1 MNDADIYLPSVQAAA
16 RYGVCLKTLDRW
28 TENDKL
34 NFPQP
39 LWINRRRFWRLADL
53 HAWERAHGL
62 DDAPHFRWKGPHQIY
77 GCGGRSRTVRI
88 VRTRQQSAL
97 LRGTQQGGRW
107 LMLRTINDAMKQ

>member
-1 MNDADIYLPSVQAAA
+1 MNDADSYLPSVQAAA

-53 HAWERAHGL
+53 HAWERAHVASFARDRG
-62 DDAPHFRWKGPHQIY
+62 DASSRLAR
-77 GCGGRSRTVRI
+77 GRR
-88 VRTRQQSAL
+88 
-97 LRGTQQGGRW
+97 
-107 LMLRTINDAMKQ
+107 